1 MKKFYDT
8 LRVIAVA
15 VCMLVGLVACKTDK
29 VEQPKYPANIAN
41 LRWDTGTYIRW
52 EGDHSAFPVR
62 EGNLNGWIVIIEP
75 NGQHSPVEQIR
86 PGYKRQHLK
95 NAYEDTGYKLKN
107 TKAGDTVQVYLC
119 AMTSAKRPDL
129 SLRSNA
135 LPLVWRN
142 K

>member
-1 MKKFYDT
+1 MKRF
-8 LRVIAVA
+8 LQLFCVLVA
-15 VCMLVGLVACKTDK
+15 LVGVSCKSNK
-29 VEQPKYPANIAN
+29 VEEPKYPANIAN
-41 LRWDTGTYIRW
+41 LRWDAATYIRW

-62 EGNLNGWIVIIEP
+62 DGNLNGWIVIVEP
-75 NGQHSPVEQIR
+75 DGKHRPVEQIR

-95 NAYEDTGYKLKN
+95 NAYEDPDYKLRA

-119 AMTSAKRPDL
+119 GMTTGGRPDL

-142 K
+142 R